1 MGFRRSSVRRPQAL
15 LIAVLS
21 LACGGAESGEGVGV
35 PSFGGAPPTPNL
47 PSVSAPMLGPAA
59 TPAAP
64 PAAPAA
70 SESPGTPPL
79 QASPPANGNAG
90 ATQPGADAG
99 VPGAAPGD
107 SPPEATPP
115 EATPPASGVVPSAG
129 CGRGGRPAG
138 GAVTV
143 DGDHIYTFPASY
155 DGQTPMPLIF
165 AFHANANPIDQIRTL
180 TNGSALQQSF
190 VMAFPKS
197 VGAGWVLGTDA
208 PRLDRWYDEL
218 LANYCIDTSRV
229 FATGHSS
236 GAQFIVQLLCQG
248 EDRFRAIAPVA
259 SSMYCQSWNPI
270 DTLLIHGA
278 NDMERANTN
287 QDANGRKDLGPY
299 LASNGCDMTTTPYAT
314 PGCTSGNVSVDP
326 GCVSYSG
333 CDKTM
338 IWCSHNDP
346 SYSNTNHG
354 WPCFANQAM
363 MDFFSGIR

>member
-1 MGFRRSSVRRPQAL
+1 MGFRRPSVVGRWLGGLSAL
-15 LIAVLS
+15 VLM
-21 LACGGAESGEGVGV
+21 ACSGTETGDGIGV
-35 PSFGGAPPTPNL
+35 PSFGGVPPTPSAPVVSGPVVSGPAPAAPTAVTPASEGPGAPPLQAPPTVGDNAGA
-47 PSVSAPMLGPAA
+47 SAPSADAGA
-59 TPAAP
+59 
-64 PAAPAA
+64 PAAPAV
-70 SESPGTPPL
+70 TP
-79 QASPPANGNAG
+79 A
-90 ATQPGADAG
+90 
-99 VPGAAPGD
+99 
-107 SPPEATPP
+107 EATPP
-115 EATPPASGVVPSAG
+115 EVTPPASGAVPSAG

-208 PRLDRWYDEL
+208 PRLDRWYEEL

-299 LASNGCDMTTTPYAT
+299 LASNGCDMTTAPYAT
-314 PGCTSGNVSVDP
+314 PGCMSGNVSVNP
-326 GCVSYSG
+326 GCVSYGG
-333 CDKTM
+333 CEKTM

-354 WPCFANQAM
+354 WPCFASQAM
-363 MDFFSGIR
+363 FDFFSGIR

>member
-1 MGFRRSSVRRPQAL
+1 MALRRSLSGWIAL
-15 LIAVLS
+15 LSV
-21 LACGGAESGEGVGV
+21 ACGDVEGGGAVGV
-35 PSFGGAPPTPNL
+35 PAFGGALPP
-47 PSVSAPMLGPAA
+47 SSS
-59 TPAAP
+59 AAP
-64 PAAPAA
+64 PGVAPGEAPAA
-70 SESPGTPPL
+70 SPVTTPVTESPGTPPL
-79 QASPPANGNAG
+79 QAPPPTSSNSGV
-90 ATQPGADAG
+90 TPTSADAG
-99 VPGAAPGD
+99 VPSEGTPGATPPGTSTD
-107 SPPEATPP
+107 TPPPEATPP
-115 EATPPASGVVPSAG
+115 ESSVVASAG

-138 GAVTV
+138 GVVTV
-143 DGDHIYTFPASY
+143 DADHIYTFPPSY

-165 AFHANANPIDQIRTL
+165 AFHANANPIDQIESITAG
-180 TNGSALQQSF
+180 TALQQNF

-197 VGAGWVLGTDA
+197 VGQGWVLGTDA

-248 EDRFRAIAPVA
+248 ESRFSAVAPVA

-270 DTLLIHGA
+270 PTLLIHGA

-299 LASNGCDMTTTPYAT
+299 VASNGCDMSTTPYAT
-314 PGCTSGNVSVDP
+314 PGCNSGNVSVNP

-333 CDKTM
+333 CDETL
-338 IWCSHNDP
+338 IWCSHDDP
-346 SYSNTNHG
+346 NYSNTNHG

-363 MDFFSGIR
+363 FDFFSGVR